1 MDENR
6 PISAR
11 RARRQAIRELK
22 KSEDISRK
30 QAKSIVDL
38 SIASQNAY
46 DRYMQANTPTH
57 MMKPSEAAKI
67 NQDFEKE
74 GQDGA
79 MYHPVGDTFQ
89 DPTELQASTVSTERP
104 ASQEQLDFNRNIRE
118 GTDSVA
124 PYIGGALAGSYAL
137 SNLLGA
143 VALGKGA
150 SQEVINNILGKYG
163 NMFQAK
169 LSGTKIGKALN
180 WLYSKGG
187 SKIRNLDFL
196 SPGNYITTTLN
207 KYGFGAPL
215 DYKPIADLIDNT
227 ASAIAFENS
236 VGKQIK
242 NEDVNFWQTLADGAL
257 TVTPIIGEIGRKGQI
272 YHYINS
278 LDGSFAGDRPEL
290 KWNLNIGKNRIN
302 KQYRSTAI
310 NNMHNRAISATDI
323 NSHTLQESDAL
334 GQYSPLWNT
343 IYMNSPS
350 AHCYQ
355 TVDQVK
361 GNLNHELQHSIQD
374 RDRIPLTVMGLDY
387 YVPNPNSP
395 VYNPA
400 IKIATQNQ
408 KKSQAWQRSP
418 AEIDSELAKLRYLM
432 GFDKF
437 SGLSGFKQKRVTN
450 LLAKKFNTNY
460 EDMYRFL
467 VDLENYY

>member
-1 MDENR
+1 MNENR

-89 DPTELQASTVSTERP
+89 DPTELQASTVSAERP

-137 SNLLGA
+137 SNLLG
-143 VALGKGA
+143 VGALGKGA
-150 SQEVINNILGKYG
+150 SQEVVNNILGKYG

-169 LSGTKIGKALN
+169 LGGTKIDKALN

-187 SKIRNLDFL
+187 TKIRNLDFL

-207 KYGFGAPL
+207 KYGLGDPLNCAPV
-215 DYKPIADLIDNT
+215 ADLIDNT
-227 ASAIAFENS
+227 ASAIAFWNS

-242 NEDVNFWQTLADGAL
+242 NKDVNVWQTLADGAL
-257 TVTPIIGEIGRKGQI
+257 TVTPIIGQFGRKGQI
-272 YHYINS
+272 FHYINS
-278 LDGSFAGDRPEL
+278 LDGSLARDRPEL
-290 KWNLNIGKNRIN
+290 QWNLNIGKNRIN
-302 KQYRSTAI
+302 KQYGSTATS
-310 NNMHNRAISATDI
+310 NKHNWVISKTNID
-323 NSHTLQESDAL
+323 SHAPIEEDAL
-334 GQYSPLWNT
+334 GEYYPFWNT
-343 IYMNSPS
+343 IYMNSPY
-350 AHCYQ
+350 AHDYQ

-361 GNLNHELQHSIQD
+361 GVLNHELQHSIQD
-374 RDRIPLTVMGLDY
+374 RDRIPLAVTGLDY

-395 VYNPA
+395 VYDSA
-400 IKIATQNQ
+400 IKIAMRNRE
-408 KKSQAWQRSP
+408 KSQYWERSP

-437 SGLSGFKQKRVTN
+437 SGLSGFKQRRVTN
-450 LLAKKFNTNY
+450 LLARQFNTNY
-460 EDMYRFL
+460 KDMYRFL